1 MTRQRPGSAGRMLV
15 KALAWAFTRHPALGR
30 LWARWARV
38 AAPESAVPWVPLG
51 RSLRECTATLVTTGG
66 VHLREDRPFDMGNL
80 DGDPTWR
87 AIPSRVAVSQLSI
100 THDYYDHRDADR
112 DVNVVF
118 PLERFRELVEAGA
131 LAGLTPTHWSFMGHI
146 DGPLVRALVAD
157 ILPGFVG
164 RVQAER
170 PDFVFLTPS

>member
-1 MTRQRPGSAGRMLV
+1 MTAARGSVGRV
-15 KALAWAFTRHPALGR
+15 IVRALARAFTRHPGLGR
-30 LWARWARV
+30 LWARWTRAGGAGPV
-38 AAPESAVPWVPLG
+38 VPWAPIA
-51 RSLRECTATLVTTGG
+51 RPLRECTATLVTTGG
-66 VHLREDRPFDMGNL
+66 VHLREDRPFDMTDP

-87 AIPSRVAVSQLSI
+87 AIPSGVAVDRLAI

-118 PLERFRELVEAGA
+118 PLERFRELVAAGA

-146 DGPLVRALVAD
+146 DSPLVRTLEAEV
-157 ILPGFVG
+157 LPGFLA
-164 RVQAER
+164 RLRAER